1 MGLFNERLRSL
12 DISLGIGET
21 SRVTGATP
29 TQIRYWEKK
38 HLIQSHRHE
47 ANGNKRYS
55 LSNIALIV
63 MIKTMLDEG
72 YTLAKASE
80 EIEKSHQ
87 KADMLHVLMSTRL
100 QGIQYDDHQTFLNF
114 GPLENDPSFDV
125 IAVVQENTAKLYK
138 KAIQPPMPPH
148 QGSLP
153 ENKDD
158 TGRSTL

>member
-1 MGLFNERLRSL
+1 MGPFNERLRAL

-38 HLIQSHRHE
+38 QLIRSRRHE
-47 ANGNKRYS
+47 ENGNKRYS
-55 LSNIALIV
+55 LANIALIV

-87 KADMLHVLMSTRL
+87 KADTLHLLMSTRL
-100 QGIQYDDHQTFLNF
+100 QDIQYEGHQTLLNF
-114 GPLENDPSFDV
+114 GPLENDPTFDV
-125 IAVVQENTAKLYK
+125 IAQVDDKYAKLYK
-138 KAIQPPMPPH
+138 KPIKDARQSNQKVQHLTP
-148 QGSLP
+148 LP
-153 ENKDD
+153 
-158 TGRSTL
+158 

>member
-1 MGLFNERLRSL
+1 MELFNKRLRSL

-21 SRVTGATP
+21 SRITGATP

-38 HLIQSHRHE
+38 HLIHSRRHE

-80 EIEKSHQ
+80 EIKKSHQ

-100 QGIQYDDHQTFLNF
+100 QDIQYDDQQTLLNF
-114 GPLENDPSFDV
+114 GPLEDV
-125 IAVVQENTAKLYK
+125 VAVVNEKNAKLYK
-138 KAIQPPMPPH
+138 QPIKPSAAINQ
-148 QGSLP
+148 QTTDNLL
-153 ENKDD
+153 K
-158 TGRSTL
+158 